1 MADAGKRHELDRRGH
16 PDRAERADA
25 ADIVAMG
32 RRVLEVEGEALAA
45 LRESLGQPFA
55 TAVRW
60 MYACSGRVLV
70 TGLGKSGLIA
80 RKIAATLT
88 STGTPALFVHPVEA
102 LHGDLGIATADDLL
116 LALSRSGANEEILTL
131 QSSLRSMGVRSIA
144 VSAAGDS
151 RLAREADLALITPVQ
166 REACP
171 LELTPTTSTTA
182 ALALG
187 DALAMS
193 LLELRE
199 FQRDDFA
206 MFHPSG
212 ALGRALR
219 TTVAELMHSGD
230 ELPAIASGSSLRDA
244 LVELS
249 AKRLGCTLILNEQG
263 ELVGFLSDGDLKRI
277 LLVDDTALS
286 RPVDDFMSKDPRT
299 VAPDCLA
306 RAALRSMESIEGGS
320 ITQLVVVEGR
330 RPLGVLHLHDILRL
344 GFAS

>member
-1 MADAGKRHELDRRGH
+1 MPDAQKRHEPTRRGH

-25 ADIVAMG
+25 AEIVAMG
-32 RRVLEVEGEALAA
+32 RRVLAEEAVAINA
-45 LRESLGQPFA
+45 LHASLGQPFA

-60 MYACSGRVLV
+60 IYGCSGRILV

-80 RKIAATLT
+80 RKIAATMT

-102 LHGDLGIATADDLL
+102 LHGDLGIASAEDLL
-116 LALSRSGANEEILTL
+116 LALSRSGANEEILML

-144 VSAAGDS
+144 IRTRAES
-151 RLAREADLALITPVQ
+151 RLACEADLALITPVD

-187 DALAMS
+187 DALAMT
-193 LLELRE
+193 LLELRD
-199 FQRDDFA
+199 FQREDFA
-206 MFHPSG
+206 LFHPSG

-219 TTVAELMHSGD
+219 TTVSELMHSGS
-230 ELPAIASGSSLRDA
+230 EMPTVRVGSSLRDA

-249 AKRLGCTLILNEQG
+249 AKRLGCTLVLANDG
-263 ELVGFLSDGDLKRI
+263 ALAGFLSDGDLKRI
-277 LLVDDTALS
+277 LLTDDTALQ
-286 RPVDDFMSKDPRT
+286 RPVDDFMSRHPRS

-306 RAALRSMESIEGGS
+306 RAALRSMEGNEGGA
-320 ITQLVVVEGR
+320 ITQLVVVEGT
-330 RPLGVLHLHDILRL
+330 RPVGVVHLHDILRL
-344 GFAS
+344 GFAV